1 VRELAMESLE
11 GKMFGEAEGVCV
23 LGTRICI
30 KSITKLV
37 DLEVKYANRTPK
49 GGIPAV
55 TVNHLLVSLVS
66 LVGLGW
72 RF

>member
-1 VRELAMESLE
+1 MRS
-11 GKMFGEAEGVCV
+11 FTD
-23 LGTRICI
+23 GTRICI
-30 KSITKLV
+30 KSITKV
-37 DLEVKYANRTPK
+37 ADLEVKYADRTPK

-66 LVGLGW
+66 LVVLGW